1 MPLLYDEA
9 HIGRNKNQEKVFTSH
24 KLDIGIKKYWCKNI
38 CIKEQRNNGPLIF
51 STVGQLKVFLLLNY
65 FLQIKLLNFW
75 CWVLL
80 VAPEQISEI
89 LLWNSKWSTIVGFDT
104 CTYRCRIS
112 TLLLK
117 PSQQSWR
124 LCTYLISVSSISISE
139 SLNVVEDKPGKRN
152 DHQDD
157 EGDGHK
163 HHRSPADILL
173 QVTCP
178 NGNNHGYCHIVL
190 QEWCQLATFGLWDH
204 DGDYLPSPCRV
215 KERKLM
221 V

>member
-1 MPLLYDEA
+1 MIGNNLRGERSSIQFQLSPNQTPELL
-9 HIGRNKNQEKVFTSH
+9 V
-24 KLDIGIKKYWCKNI
+24 L
-38 CIKEQRNNGPLIF
+38 GPL
-51 STVGQLKVFLLLNY
+51 SGNGTDSR
-65 FLQIKLLNFW
+65 NFTM
-75 CWVLL
+75 
-80 VAPEQISEI
+80 
-89 LLWNSKWSTIVGFDT
+89 KSTIVGFDT
-104 CTYRCRIS
+104 HTYRCRIS

-173 QVTCP
+173 QVPCP

-190 QEWCQLATFGLWDH
+190 QQ
-204 DGDYLPSPCRV
+204 
-215 KERKLM
+215 
-221 V
+221 